1 MKKTEQENEELKQ
14 KLKTLEESSVSEN
27 WWKFRCSY
35 KLFPWGPVQS
45 TVGTRWF
52 DFGYF
57 KFPVILSSKSFPLNL
72 PFRRSFTPRS
82 FTPFR
87 AIFRLPSQWQTTGF
101 NHFSVELNW
110 KLSLSVN
117 VLLSE
122 YWGAGKWEWLSKTTS
137 GDAGRWTSGTSHFF
151 DIVMKFHVR
160 NKKRYLLVKLPSSS
174 L

>member
-1 MKKTEQENEELKQ
+1 MKTDGNFDVATKTS
-14 KLKTLEESSVSEN
+14 LEVQSKVQLEPADSTSVISN
-27 WWKFRCSY
+27 SPLFWAQNH
-35 KLFPWGPVQS
+35 FPWTCPSDGHSLHGHSLHFELFFVSLVSDKQRAS
-45 TVGTRWF
+45 T
-52 DFGYF
+52 
-57 KFPVILSSKSFPLNL
+57 
-72 PFRRSFTPRS
+72 
-82 FTPFR
+82 
-87 AIFRLPSQWQTTGF
+87 IFQLK
-101 NHFSVELNW
+101 LNW